1 MIGWITRL
9 FSKTSSEPRAQISG
23 FIVTERDTGKVVYRE
38 MKDFGH
44 CSAKKAATKTWKR
57 RRQLERKYSPYQYDV
72 QDGAYNSREAF
83 EHFAPELDD

>member
-1 MIGWITRL
+1 MIGWLTRL

-23 FIVTERDTGKVVYRE
+23 FMVTERDIGKVVYRE

-44 CSAKKAATKTWKR
+44 YSAKKAATKTWKK
-57 RRQLERKYSPYQYDV
+57 RRQLERKYNPYRYDV